1 MFVKREKLF
10 LFVLTLE
17 TNFGFLLSHTFL
29 TVESYKQMSTDELN
43 DVDGGL
49 RQRKKNE
56 ESESFNTSDQ
66 DENYSDLEEISDDDE
81 DLDFQKDSINLTT
94 GRKRVD
100 EVKATIQ
107 EEKDKQDLLNG
118 PGSNKNISFQTRL
131 GTAVQRPEMQ
141 VIMLILIIIDV
152 VAALLQIFLTNG
164 IIPGAKS
171 SSMLR
176 LSKFLEYESAVTIMI
191 FMIEMLVAILS
202 FGFSLLSH
210 PGYTLGESFIV
221 VV

>member
-1 MFVKREKLF
+1 M
-10 LFVLTLE
+10 LTLE
-17 TNFGFLLSHTFL
+17 TNFGSCLVTFL

-43 DVDGGL
+43 DADGGI

-56 ESESFNTSDQ
+56 ESESFNTSDP
-66 DENYSDLEEISDDDE
+66 ENYSDLEDISDDDLE

-221 VV
+221 VVRQQQ

>member
-1 MFVKREKLF
+1 
-10 LFVLTLE
+10 
-17 TNFGFLLSHTFL
+17 
-29 TVESYKQMSTDELN
+29 MSTDELN

-66 DENYSDLEEISDDDE
+66 ENYSDLEEISDDDE

-221 VV
+221 VVSPIQKQ